1 VEHSFQY
8 FVGIDWGTQTHR
20 VAVLDASGR
29 AIEQYNADHSGEGL
43 VTLVNKLKQR
53 TACEPALV
61 AIGIEVAWGAL
72 VETLVESGF
81 TLFSIN
87 PKQVDRFRDRFT
99 VAGAKDDARD
109 ALVLAS
115 SLFTDRQSYRRVEI
129 DSPDLIRLRE
139 LSRFQDELKIE
150 LRRVTNRL
158 WQQLHR
164 YYPQM
169 LAISPA
175 ADDRLMWD
183 LLEAAPTPAEGR
195 KISSLRVQ
203 RILKAN
209 RIRKLSV
216 DEVHNALKTAPLALA
231 PGAAEAASEHVQLL
245 LPQVKLLEQQLR
257 EVGNRIKR
265 LLNAM
270 IETNAGAVQ
279 PPCDASLVLSI
290 PGVGPAV
297 AAALLT
303 EASSPIR
310 ERDYEALRCY
320 AGTAPVTR
328 QSGKRKTVGMRQ
340 ACSPR
345 LRNAVYYWATSSL
358 CCDSR
363 SRRHYDALRAAGHQ
377 HPRALRGLADRLLGV
392 LIALLK
398 TQKMFD
404 RARREGP
411 LQAPPRTILAQ
422 ETALQLQPAI

>member
-1 VEHSFQY
+1 MKQSFQY
-8 FVGIDWGTQTHR
+8 FVGIDWGTQIHR
-20 VAVLDASGR
+20 VAVMDGTGR
-29 AIEQYNADHSGEGL
+29 VLEQYNADHSGEGL
-43 VTLVNKLKQR
+43 VALIKMLKQR

-81 TLFSIN
+81 TVFSIN

-115 SLFTDRQSYRRVEI
+115 SLYTDRQSYRQVQI

-139 LSRFQDELKIE
+139 LSRFEDELKIE

-175 ADDRLMWD
+175 ADDRLVWD
-183 LLEAAPTPAEGR
+183 LLEAAPTPAEGAR
-195 KISSLRVQ
+195 MSSLRVQ
-203 RILKAN
+203 RILKTN
-209 RIRKLSV
+209 RIRKHSADDVLL
-216 DEVHNALKTAPLALA
+216 ALKTMPLVLA
-231 PGAAEAASEHVQLL
+231 PGGAEAASEHVQFL
-245 LPQVKLLEQQLR
+245 LPQLKLLEEQVR

-265 LLNAM
+265 LLSAM
-270 IETNAGAVQ
+270 IETTTGADL
-279 PPCDASLVLSI
+279 PPCDAGLVLSI

-303 EASSPIR
+303 EASKPIR

-345 LRNAVYYWATSSL
+345 LRNAVFYWATSSL

-363 SRRHYDALRAAGHQ
+363 SRKHYDALRAAGHQ

-398 TQKMFD
+398 TQKHFNK
-404 RARREGP
+404 ARRDGTFAKNP
-411 LQAPPRTILAQ
+411 LVIA
-422 ETALQLQPAI
+422 TA

>member
-1 VEHSFQY
+1 MEY

-20 VAVLDASGR
+20 IAVMDRNGR
-29 AIEQYNADHSGEGL
+29 VIEQFDAEHSGEGL
-43 VTLVNKLKQR
+43 VVLVNRLKQR
-53 TACEPALV
+53 TACDPVLV

-81 TLFSIN
+81 SVFSIN

-115 SLFTDRQSYRRVEI
+115 SLLTDRHSYKRVNI
-129 DSPDLIRLRE
+129 DSPDLLRLRE
-139 LSRFQDELKIE
+139 LSRFQDELKVE
-150 LRRVTNRL
+150 LRRTTNRL

-169 LAISPA
+169 LSISPA

-183 LLEAAPTPAEGR
+183 LLEAAPTPAVGA

-203 RILKAN
+203 RIPKAN
-209 RIRKLSV
+209 RIRKFTADKVLS
-216 DEVHNALKTAPLALA
+216 ALKTAPLALA
-231 PGAAEAASEHVQLL
+231 PGAAEAACEHVLLL
-245 LPQVKLLEQQLR
+245 LPQIKLLDEQLR
-257 EVGNRIKR
+257 EVGNRIKN
-265 LLNAM
+265 LLTAM
-270 IETNAGAVQ
+270 TEANAGTSM
-279 PPCDASLVLSI
+279 PPCDAGLILSI

-303 EASSPIR
+303 EASRPIR
-310 ERDYEALRCY
+310 ERDYESLRCY

-345 LRNAVYYWATSSL
+345 LRNAVFHWATSSL

-363 SRRHYDALRAAGHQ
+363 SRRQYDALRAAGHL
-377 HPRALRGLADRLLGV
+377 HARALRGLADRLLGV

-398 TQKMFD
+398 TQKTFD
-404 RARREGP
+404 RARRDGTFAKSP
-411 LQAPPRTILAQ
+411 LVVASA
-422 ETALQLQPAI
+422 

>member
-1 VEHSFQY
+1 MEY
-8 FVGIDWGTQTHR
+8 FVGIDWGTQMHR
-20 VAVLDASGR
+20 IAVLDGTGR
-29 AIEQYNADHSGEGL
+29 VIEQYNADHSGEGL
-43 VTLVNKLKQR
+43 VALVKRLKQR
-53 TACEPALV
+53 AACEPALV
-61 AIGIEVAWGAL
+61 AVGVEVAWGAL
-72 VETLVESGF
+72 VETLVEAGF
-81 TLFSIN
+81 AVFSIN

-109 ALVLAS
+109 ALVLAN
-115 SLFTDRQSYRRVEI
+115 SLYTDRQSYRRVEI

-139 LSRFQDELKIE
+139 LSRFEDELKIE

-183 LLEAAPTPAEGR
+183 LLEAAPTPAEGAR
-195 KISSLRVQ
+195 MSSIRVK
-203 RILKAN
+203 RILKVN
-209 RIRKLSV
+209 RIRKHSADDVLL
-216 DEVHNALKTAPLALA
+216 ALRTMPLVLA
-231 PGAAEAASEHVQLL
+231 PGGAEAASEHVQFL
-245 LPQVKLLEQQLR
+245 LPQLKLLDEQVR

-265 LLNAM
+265 LL
-270 IETNAGAVQ
+270 
-279 PPCDASLVLSI
+279 
-290 PGVGPAV
+290 
-297 AAALLT
+297 
-303 EASSPIR
+303 SPIR
-310 ERDYEALRCY
+310 ERDYESLRCY

-345 LRNAVYYWATSSL
+345 LRNAVFYWATSSL

-363 SRRHYDALRAAGHQ
+363 SRKHYDALRAAGHQ

-398 TQKMFD
+398 TQKVFD
-404 RARREGP
+404 RTRRDYTHAKKP
-411 LQAPPRTILAQ
+411 LVVAFA
-422 ETALQLQPAI
+422 

>member
-1 VEHSFQY
+1 VSAGTGVTSASQSRSKEEESLEY

-20 VAVLDASGR
+20 IAMMDRNGR
-29 AIEQYNADHSGEGL
+29 VIEQFDAEHSGEGL
-43 VTLVNKLKQR
+43 VVLVNRLKQR
-53 TACEPALV
+53 T
-61 AIGIEVAWGAL
+61 AWGAL

-81 TLFSIN
+81 TVFSIN

-115 SLFTDRQSYRRVEI
+115 SLFTDRHSYKRVDI
-129 DSPDLIRLRE
+129 DSPDVLRLRE
-139 LSRFQDELKIE
+139 LSRFQDELKAE
-150 LRRVTNRL
+150 LRRATNRL

-169 LAISPA
+169 LTISPA

-183 LLEAAPTPAEGR
+183 FLEAVPTPALGS
-195 KISSLRVQ
+195 KISALRVQ

-216 DEVHNALKTAPLALA
+216 DEVLSALKTAPLTLA
-231 PGAAEAASEHVQLL
+231 PGAAEAACEHVLLL
-245 LPQVKLLEQQLR
+245 LPQVKLLDEQLR
-257 EVGNRIKR
+257 EVTNRIKN
-265 LLNAM
+265 LLTAM
-270 IETNAGAVQ
+270 TETDAETDK
-279 PPCDASLVLSI
+279 PPCDASLILSI

-303 EASSPIR
+303 EAPRPIR
-310 ERDYEALRCY
+310 ERDYESPRCY
-320 AGTAPVTR
+320 AGTAPVTK

-345 LRNAVYYWATSSL
+345 LRNAVFHWATSSL

-363 SRRHYDALRAAGHQ
+363 SRRQYDALRAAGHL
-377 HPRALRGLADRLLGV
+377 HARALRGLADRLLGV

-398 TQKMFD
+398 TQKTFD
-404 RARREGP
+404 RTRRDGTFAKEHP
-411 LQAPPRTILAQ
+411 VVISA
-422 ETALQLQPAI
+422 

>member
-1 VEHSFQY
+1 MIEQFDAEHS
-8 FVGIDWGTQTHR
+8 GD
-20 VAVLDASGR
+20 
-29 AIEQYNADHSGEGL
+29 GL
-43 VTLVNKLKQR
+43 VVFVNKLKQR
-53 TACEPALV
+53 TACDPALV

-72 VETLVESGF
+72 VETLVENGF
-81 TLFSIN
+81 TVFSIN

-115 SLFTDRQSYRRVEI
+115 SLLTERDSYRQVEI
-129 DSPDLIRLRE
+129 DSPDLLRLRE
-139 LSRFQDELKIE
+139 LSRFQDELKLE
-150 LRRVTNRL
+150 LRRTTNRL

-169 LAISPA
+169 LSISPA

-183 LLEAAPTPAEGR
+183 LLEAAPMPAAGA

-209 RIRKLSV
+209 RIRKLTADQVLS
-216 DEVHNALKTAPLALA
+216 ALKTAPLTLA
-231 PGAAEAASEHVQLL
+231 PGAAEAACEHVLLL
-245 LPQVKLLEQQLR
+245 LPHLRILEEQLR
-257 EVGNRIKR
+257 DIGNRIKK
-265 LLNAM
+265 LLIA
-270 IETNAGAVQ
+270 ITEANAGTSM
-279 PPCDASLVLSI
+279 PPCDAGLILSI

-303 EASSPIR
+303 EASRPIR
-310 ERDYEALRCY
+310 ERDYGSLRCY

-345 LRNAVYYWATSSL
+345 LRNAVFHWATSSL

-363 SRRHYDALRAAGHQ
+363 SRRQYDALRAAGHL
-377 HPRALRGLADRLLGV
+377 HARALRGLADRLLASSW
-392 LIALLK
+392 LC
-398 TQKMFD
+398 
-404 RARREGP
+404 
-411 LQAPPRTILAQ
+411 
-422 ETALQLQPAI
+422 